1 LVEASELVWGKA
13 LGAVLEKVLEKVS
26 AFGTDG
32 DGGGGDDGG
41 SGDDDGGGGLALGDG
56 VDADI
61 FRRVHRQSSPCHLLS
76 VAEALDA
83 QY

>member
-1 LVEASELVWGKA
+1 LVVASERVWGEA

-32 DGGGGDDGG
+32 DGGGGDDG
-41 SGDDDGGGGLALGDG
+41 DGGELALGDDD
-56 VDADI
+56 DADI